1 MEKTFREIEWEIG
14 DIIYEEKR
22 DSYGVITNQNDKTK
36 LYNNILFI
44 VIDLKYTP
52 SKPIVYMKE

>member
-1 MEKTFREIEWEIG
+1 MEKTLKEIEWEIG

>member
-22 DSYGVITNQNDKTK
+22 DSYGVITSENDETK

-52 SKPIVYMKE
+52 SKPMVYMKE